1 MLIKISKISACLIV
15 KNEENNLDD
24 CLNSISEVADEI
36 IIVDTGST
44 DNTVQIANKYNTKI
58 YHYKWHDDFAS
69 ARNFALSKATFPFIL
84 SIDADERL
92 LNPKELLAVIKNAKD
107 EVGGWLIN
115 LTSFAER
122 SDKTKDTYVTNL
134 LRLFRNHPK
143 IKFKGIIH
151 EQIIESITKNNY
163 KLENTN
169 IKIEH
174 IGYNLSKQEMLKK
187 QERNLNL
194 LLKAIETHPND
205 TYYLYQ
211 IAKTYMALN
220 QKEQANKYFNIC
232 LENCTENSSIKPQA
246 LNYSAILSYQMG
258 NKDQAFQKAE
268 QSLKI
273 IKNQSF
279 ANYVQAEVY
288 SDNLDYENA
297 IDAYKKMLIAL
308 ENPDTI
314 TQVIGDYSIS
324 PELIYFKL
332 GKSYIGLKQYE
343 KAQIQFE
350 KGLKINPYETS
361 CLIGMGNVYFVKK
374 DYIIALNYLNQAKKI
389 APERKE
395 IDEFINQINDQKNN
409 QKSNDNNPNTNNETM
424 PNSSDNP
431 IIKNSNQLNSVDQLK
446 QILRNNAKPNQQENE
461 PHKIEN
467 EKPFISLSMIVK
479 NEEKDLPGCLNSV
492 QNLVDE
498 IIIVDT
504 GSEDKTV
511 EIAKKYNAKIYHF
524 DWIDNFAAA
533 RNESLK
539 HCNGEWILYLDA
551 DERIKNIDFQKL
563 RYMLKNVES
572 NLGMLVC
579 TIESTHKALDG
590 SSEVHRGGYPR
601 IFKNLGYPKIQFTGR
616 VHEQISPSLK
626 KHGYGMSM
634 SDIVIEHL
642 GYDQPREVMEAKV
655 NRNYKLLL
663 QHVKEEPVNGYAW
676 FQLGQT
682 LAQMQITEEAE
693 NAIKFAIDCGNLS
706 DSIHASAASTL
717 SQMTGNRKDYQQSLK
732 WAEIS
737 LEKAP
742 EQVYGLVLKAYSL
755 LHLNK
760 FKEAENTF
768 QKSLL
773 KLQNKSKVP
782 QSGFDIMLSEDVIKK
797 GLEKAQKHIN
807 SD

>member
-44 DNTVQIANKYNTKI
+44 DNTIQIAKKYDTKI
-58 YHYKWHDDFAS
+58 YHYKWQDDFAS
-69 ARNFALSKATFPFIL
+69 ARNFALSKATFPYIL

-92 LNPKELLAVIKNAKD
+92 LNPKELLTVIKNAKED
-107 EVGGWLIN
+107 VGGWLIN

-122 SDKTKDTYVTNL
+122 QDKTKDTYVTNL
-134 LRLFRNHPK
+134 LRLFRNHPD

-151 EQIIESITKNNY
+151 EQIIESITKLNY
-163 KLENTN
+163 KLDNTN

-174 IGYNLSKQEMLKK
+174 IGYNLSIQEMLKK

-194 LLKAIETHPND
+194 LLKAIETNPDD

-220 QKEQANKYFNIC
+220 QKEKAQEFFNTC

-246 LNYSAILSYQMG
+246 LNYSAILSYQLG
-258 NKDQAFQKAE
+258 NKELATKRAE

-279 ANYVQAEVY
+279 ANYVIAEVN
-288 SDNLDYENA
+288 SDNLDYESA
-297 IDAYKKMLIAL
+297 ISAYNKMLHAL

-332 GKSYIGLKQYE
+332 GKSYIGLKQYD
-343 KAQIQFE
+343 KAQTQFE
-350 KGLKINPYETS
+350 NGLKINPYESS
-361 CLIGMGNVYFVKK
+361 CLIGMGNVYFAKK
-374 DYIIALNYLNQAKKI
+374 DYVIALNYLNQAKKI

-395 IDEFINQINDQKNN
+395 IDDFINQINKQKNN
-409 QKSNDNNPNTNNETM
+409 DTNPNTSNETM

-431 IIKNSNQLNSVDQLK
+431 IIKNSNQLNSVEQLK
-446 QILRNNAKPNQQENE
+446 QKLRNNSKPNTDKTDS
-461 PHKIEN
+461 PIN

-479 NEEKDLPGCLNSV
+479 NEEKDLPGCLESV
-492 QNLVDE
+492 KDLVDE

-504 GSEDKTV
+504 GSEDRTI
-511 EIAKKYNAKIYHF
+511 EIAKNYNAKIFHF
-524 DWIDNFAAA
+524 EWINNFAAA

-551 DERIKNIDFQKL
+551 DERIRSIDFQKL
-563 RYMLKNVES
+563 RYMLKNAES

-693 NAIKFAIDCGNLS
+693 NAIKFALDCGNLS
-706 DSIHASAASTL
+706 NSIHASAASTL
-717 SQMTGNRKDYQQSLK
+717 SQMTGNRKDYEQSLK

-755 LHLNK
+755 LHLNQ

-797 GLEKAQKHIN
+797 GLEKAQKQLN
-807 SD
+807 PN